1 MTKMKQPG
9 LDNRHRDVSGE
20 ISRKHGN
27 TTVGTLR
34 QTYGDGFAS
43 GIRSDAKL
51 STVLAKTGARSL
63 SDYIKKK

>member
-34 QTYGDGFAS
+34 QTYGDGFAP
-43 GIRSDAKL
+43 GVRSDAKL

-63 SDYIKKK
+63 SDYIKKN